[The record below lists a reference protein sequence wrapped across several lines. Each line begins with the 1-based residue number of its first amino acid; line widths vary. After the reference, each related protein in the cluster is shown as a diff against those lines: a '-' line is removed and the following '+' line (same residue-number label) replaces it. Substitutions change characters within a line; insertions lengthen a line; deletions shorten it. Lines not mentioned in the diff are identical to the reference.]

1 MTSCSNSAQPDF
13 AQDPDELFDV
23 ITEDGAP
30 TGVVKRRADVHRDG
44 DWHRAI
50 HVWVWGVKDSEAFLL
65 YNLRGRHKDTWPGVL
80 DVTVGGHLAAG
91 ETVEQAYREI
101 EEEIGIVAD
110 PAKLHYLETRKACGQ
125 VERELQD
132 TFLYRDDRPLG
143 DYRPNPAELEGLVE
157 LSLANAVM
165 LFTRQRNS
173 AGGNVLVACE
183 MAIQP
188 FTISEENL
196 LPARYY
202 EEYYLPVARAIERLL
217 EGNPAES
224 VHQPQHRQNGWPAG
238 SA

>member
-1 MTSCSNSAQPDF
+1 MSFQPDF

-50 HVWVWGVKDSEAFLL
+50 HVWFHGVRDGTPFMLL
-65 YNLRGRHKDTWPGVL
+65 NLRGRHKDTWPERL
-80 DVTVGGHLAAG
+80 DVTVGGHLATG

-101 EEEIGIVAD
+101 EEEIGIAAD
-110 PAKLHYLETRKACGQ
+110 PAQLHFLETRKAYGQ

-132 TFLYRDDRPLG
+132 TFLYRDDRPLS

-157 LSLANAVM
+157 LSLANVVA
-165 LFTRQRNS
+165 LFTRQLNT
-173 AGGNVLVACE
+173 AEGTMLVASN
-183 MAIQP
+183 MAIQA
-188 FTISEENL
+188 FTISERNL
-196 LPARYY
+196 LPVRYY
-202 EEYYLPVARAIERLL
+202 EEYYLRVAQAIERAIESESARD
-217 EGNPAES
+217 GN
-224 VHQPQHRQNGWPAG
+224 QPQQRQNGWPAG

>member
-1 MTSCSNSAQPDF
+1 MSTQPNF

-23 ITEDGAP
+23 VNEDGSP
-30 TGVVKRRADVHRDG
+30 TGIVKRRADVHRDG

-50 HVWVWGVKDSEAFLL
+50 HVWIHGVHEGTPFMLF
-65 YNLRGRHKDTWPGVL
+65 NLRGRHKDTWPEVL

-110 PAKLHYLETRKACGQ
+110 PARLRFLETRKARGV

-157 LSLANAVM
+157 LSVAGAVA
-165 LFTRQRNS
+165 LFTRQATS
-173 AGGNVLVACE
+173 VEGSVLGAADLDV
-183 MAIQP
+183 QP
-188 FTISEENL
+188 LTVTPAVL
-196 LPARYY
+196 LPERYY
-202 EEYYLPVARAIERLL
+202 DSYYLRVARAIDRAG
-217 EGNPAES
+217 EG
-224 VHQPQHRQNGWPAG
+224 
-238 SA
+238 